1 MNKIDGQLL
10 SLWIESKRSS
20 IEWKMSMGLILDV
33 AGKAQL
39 QMLQELVEIFEVKT
53 KSKTKQPAL

>member
-1 MNKIDGQLL
+1 MEKIDSKLL
-10 SLWIESKRSS
+10 ALWIESKRSS
-20 IEWKMSMGLILDV
+20 IEWKMSMGLLLES
-33 AGKAQL
+33 AGRAQL